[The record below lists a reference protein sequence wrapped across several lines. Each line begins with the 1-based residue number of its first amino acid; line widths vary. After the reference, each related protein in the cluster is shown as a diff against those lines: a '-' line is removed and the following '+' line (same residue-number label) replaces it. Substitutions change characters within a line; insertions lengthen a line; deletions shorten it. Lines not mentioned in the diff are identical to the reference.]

1 GRALCLWMAEKPDAQ
16 FEEEV
21 SVRLD
26 DEGGAAGLA
35 FCSDGG
41 ERHYGFYPS
50 GGKLRLTRFDGP
62 DVSSWNILSNEA
74 SPHYR
79 TGQFNTLKVRVEKE
93 RLLCYVNDELA
104 VESKDLRFAG
114 GQVGLAK
121 FRETE

>member
-41 ERHYGFYPS
+41 DRHYGFYPT
-50 GGKLRLTRFDGP
+50 GGKMRLTRFDGP
-62 DVSSWNILSNEA
+62 DVFSWKILADSGSDA
-74 SPHYR
+74 YWP
-79 TGQFNTLKVRVEKE
+79 GDWNTLRVHVDEE
-93 RLLCYVNDELA
+93 RIQCFVNGVQVFDQEDRELRDGRPGLC
-104 VESKDLRFAG
+104 
-114 GQVGLAK
+114 K
-121 FRETE
+121 FRG